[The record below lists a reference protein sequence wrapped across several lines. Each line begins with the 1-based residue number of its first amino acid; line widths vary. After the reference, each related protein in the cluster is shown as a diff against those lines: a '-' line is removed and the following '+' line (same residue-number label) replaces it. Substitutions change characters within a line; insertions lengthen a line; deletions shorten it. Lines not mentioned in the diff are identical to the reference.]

1 MVEVKAYEKWVT
13 KVMSCVSVGLF
24 PNSVGSVYFELGYF
38 IIIEKVSFLEKVV
51 KRKHT

>member
-24 PNSVGSVYFELGYF
+24 PNSVEKLRAGSSGSIFMAE
-38 IIIEKVSFLEKVV
+38 S
-51 KRKHT
+51 